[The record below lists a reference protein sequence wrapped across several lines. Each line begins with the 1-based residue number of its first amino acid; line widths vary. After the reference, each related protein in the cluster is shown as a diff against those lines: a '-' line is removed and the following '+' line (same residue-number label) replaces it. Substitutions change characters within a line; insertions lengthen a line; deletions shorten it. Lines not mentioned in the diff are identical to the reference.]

1 MNTSQYQLL
10 KIHILSVI
18 HLSKDAI
25 HVYLGLSIFFLW
37 IILARKTI
45 RSFKAV
51 IPVLIA
57 AVMMEALDLR
67 DDYTSF
73 GHLRWGAS
81 IHDLLNTAFWPFL
94 IVLLS
99 KLNLIKTP

>member
-25 HVYLGLSIFFLW
+25 HIYLGLSIFFLW
-37 IILARKTI
+37 ILIARKTI
-45 RSFKAV
+45 RSFKAI
-51 IPVLIA
+51 IPVLIV
-57 AVMMEALDLR
+57 AVVMEALDLK

-81 IHDLLNTAFWPFL
+81 IHDILNTVFWPFL
-94 IVLLS
+94 IVLLF
-99 KLNLIKTP
+99 KLKLIKTP